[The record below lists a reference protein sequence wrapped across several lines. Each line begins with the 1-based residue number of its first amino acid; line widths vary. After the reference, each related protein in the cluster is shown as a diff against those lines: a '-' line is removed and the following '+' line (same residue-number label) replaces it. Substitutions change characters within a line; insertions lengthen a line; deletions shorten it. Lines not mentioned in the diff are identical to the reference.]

1 MIAIG
6 WLILMAALL
15 VIEIATL
22 GLTTIWFAAGALV
35 AFIIAVLNL
44 PLWLQI
50 TVFIVVSVVLLICT
64 RPLAAKYLNSKTSK
78 TNVESLVG
86 RSAKVTKS
94 INNIQAQGQVVVG
107 GMEWTARST
116 DDAVLIPE
124 GSVVTIHGISGVKLI
139 VSEKKEEGTEK

>member
-64 RPLAAKYLNSKTSK
+64 RPLATKYLNSKTSK
-78 TNVESLVG
+78 TNAESLVG

-124 GSVVTIHGISGVKLI
+124 GSVVTIHGISDVKLI

>member
-1 MIAIG
+1 M
-6 WLILMAALL
+6 
-15 VIEIATL
+15 
-22 GLTTIWFAAGALV
+22 
-35 AFIIAVLNL
+35 
-44 PLWLQI
+44 
-50 TVFIVVSVVLLICT
+50 
-64 RPLAAKYLNSKTSK
+64 
-78 TNVESLVG
+78 G